1 MRIEYGQQWTVEVT
15 ALHIERIEKDVQV
28 STQRT
33 SQDFYAGRVREA
45 KASPTLA
52 VSDAARQLKAQGID
66 VIDLGGGDPDF
77 ITPQHIRD
85 AATAAMNSGDTHYVG
100 GAGTPELRKAISNK
114 LQQDNRI
121 VTHHNSDILV
131 TPGGKFALFL
141 AAQAFVEP
149 GVDVMVLEPAWV
161 SYVPIVELA
170 GGTAI
175 HVGLDPD
182 SNFAITRQVLEQHV
196 TPTTRIIML
205 NSPNNPTGRVMTRE
219 ETEILA
225 SFAVEHDLMVWT
237 DEIYEKII
245 YDGRAHISI
254 ATFPGLIE
262 RTLTFNGLS
271 KAYAM
276 TGWRLGY
283 VAGPKALIAQ
293 LSKINSHATTCAT
306 SFAQA
311 GGVAALNGPQD
322 MIRDMVGA
330 WDRRR
335 HLITNGLNRVQGL
348 NTNLVEGAFYA
359 FVDARE
365 IDSDSVRL
373 ADRILN
379 EVHVALVPGIAFG
392 ESGEGHLRL
401 SFATSDEALE
411 RTVDRLAKLFGTR

>member
-1 MRIEYGQQWTVEVT
+1 MTT
-15 ALHIERIEKDVQV
+15 L
-28 STQRT
+28 RT
-33 SQDFYAGRVREA
+33 SQDFYAARVRDA
-45 KASPTLA
+45 KPSPTIA
-52 VSDAARQLKAQGID
+52 VSEAARALRAEGID

-85 AATAAMNSGDTHYVG
+85 AAIAAMNGGDTHYVG
-100 GAGTPELRKAISNK
+100 GAGTPEFRKAISNK

-121 VTHHNSDILV
+121 VAHHNGEILV

-170 GGTAI
+170 GGTAVR
-175 HVGLDPD
+175 VGLDPND
-182 SNFAITRQVLEQHV
+182 NFRVTREILEAHV
-196 TPTTRIIML
+196 TPNTRIILL

-219 ETEILA
+219 EAEAIA
-225 SFAVEHDLMVWT
+225 SFANQHDLMVWT
-237 DEIYEKII
+237 DEMYEKIV
-245 YDGRAHISI
+245 YDGREHLSL
-254 ATFPGLIE
+254 ATFPGMVE

-283 VAGPKALIAQ
+283 VAGPKAFISQ
-293 LSKINSHATTCAT
+293 LAVVNSHATTCAT

-311 GGVAALNGPQD
+311 GGTAALTGPQD
-322 MIRDMVGA
+322 VIREMVSA

-335 HLITNGLNRVQGL
+335 HLITDGINSIQGL
-348 NTNLVEGAFYA
+348 KTNLVEGAFYS

-365 IDSDSVRL
+365 IESDSVKL
-373 ADRILN
+373 ADRILK
-379 EVHVALVPGIAFG
+379 EVHVGVVPGLAFG
-392 ESGEGHLRL
+392 NSGEGHFRL
-401 SFATSDEALE
+401 SFATSDDELN
-411 RTVDRLAKLFGTR
+411 RTVERLGKMFGYR

>member
-1 MRIEYGQQWTVEVT
+1 MTT
-15 ALHIERIEKDVQV
+15 L
-28 STQRT
+28 RT
-33 SQDFYAGRVREA
+33 SQDYYAARVRDA
-45 KASPTLA
+45 KPSPTIA
-52 VSDAARQLKAQGID
+52 VSEAARALRAQGVD

-85 AATAAMNSGDTHYVG
+85 AAIASMNAGDTHYVG
-100 GAGTPELRKAISNK
+100 GAGTPEFRKAISNK

-121 VTHHNSDILV
+121 IAHHNGEILV

-170 GGTAI
+170 GGNAVR
-175 HVGLDPD
+175 VGLSPND
-182 SNFAITRQVLEQHV
+182 NFTITREILEAHV
-196 TPTTRIIML
+196 TPASRILMV
-205 NSPNNPTGRVMTRE
+205 NSPNNPTGRVLTRE
-219 ETEILA
+219 EAEAIA
-225 SFAVEHDLMVWT
+225 SFANAHDLMVWT
-237 DEIYEKII
+237 DEMYEKII
-245 YDGRAHISI
+245 YDRRQHLSL
-254 ATFPGLIE
+254 ATFPSMVE

-283 VAGPKALIAQ
+283 VAGPKPLISQMAVV
-293 LSKINSHATTCAT
+293 NSHATTCAT

-311 GGVAALNGPQD
+311 GGAAALNGPQD
-322 MIRDMVGA
+322 VINDMVTA

-335 HLITNGLNRVQGL
+335 QLITNGINGIQGL
-348 NTNLVEGAFYA
+348 STALVEGAFYS

-365 IDSDSVRL
+365 IDQDSVRL

-379 EVHVALVPGIAFG
+379 EVHIGVVPGVAFG
-392 ESGEGHLRL
+392 DSGEGHFRL
-401 SFATSDEALE
+401 SFATSDDELNRTLE
-411 RTVDRLAKLFGTR
+411 RLGKMFGYR

>member
-1 MRIEYGQQWTVEVT
+1 MTT
-15 ALHIERIEKDVQV
+15 L
-28 STQRT
+28 RT
-33 SQDFYAGRVREA
+33 SQDFYAARVRDA
-45 KASPTLA
+45 KPSPTIA
-52 VSDAARQLKAQGID
+52 VSEAARALRAEGID

-85 AATAAMNSGDTHYVG
+85 AAIAAMNGGDTHYVG
-100 GAGTPELRKAISNK
+100 GAGTPEFRKAISNK

-121 VTHHNSDILV
+121 VAHHNGEILV

-170 GGTAI
+170 GGTAVR
-175 HVGLDPD
+175 VGLDPND
-182 SNFAITRQVLEQHV
+182 NFRVTREILEAHV
-196 TPTTRIIML
+196 TPNTRIILL

-219 ETEILA
+219 EAEAIA
-225 SFAVEHDLMVWT
+225 SFANQHDLMVWT
-237 DEIYEKII
+237 DEMYEKIV
-245 YDGRAHISI
+245 YDGREHLSL
-254 ATFPGLIE
+254 ATFPGMVE

-283 VAGPKALIAQ
+283 VAGPKAFISQ
-293 LSKINSHATTCAT
+293 LAVVNSHATTCAT

-311 GGVAALNGPQD
+311 GGTAALTGPQD
-322 MIRDMVGA
+322 VIREMVSA

-335 HLITNGLNRVQGL
+335 HLITDGINSIQGL
-348 NTNLVEGAFYA
+348 KTNLVEGAFYS

-365 IDSDSVRL
+365 IESDSVKL
-373 ADRILN
+373 ADRILK
-379 EVHVALVPGIAFG
+379 EVHVGVVPGVAFG
-392 ESGEGHLRL
+392 NSGEGHFRL
-401 SFATSDEALE
+401 SFATSDDELN
-411 RTVDRLAKLFGTR
+411 RTVERLGKMFGYR

>member
-1 MRIEYGQQWTVEVT
+1 MTT
-15 ALHIERIEKDVQV
+15 L
-28 STQRT
+28 RT
-33 SQDFYAGRVREA
+33 SQDFYAARVRDA
-45 KASPTLA
+45 KPSPTIA
-52 VSDAARQLKAQGID
+52 VSEAARALRAEGID

-85 AATAAMNSGDTHYVG
+85 AAIAAMNSGDTHYVG
-100 GAGTPELRKAISNK
+100 GAGTPEFRKAISNK

-121 VTHHNSDILV
+121 VAHHNGEILV

-170 GGTAI
+170 GGTAVR
-175 HVGLDPD
+175 VGLDPND
-182 SNFAITRQVLEQHV
+182 NFRVTREILEAHV
-196 TPTTRIIML
+196 TPNTRIILL

-219 ETEILA
+219 EAEAIA
-225 SFAVEHDLMVWT
+225 SFANQHDLMVWT
-237 DEIYEKII
+237 DEMYEKIV
-245 YDGRAHISI
+245 YDGREHFSL
-254 ATFPGLIE
+254 ATFPGMVE

-283 VAGPKALIAQ
+283 VAGPKAFISQ
-293 LSKINSHATTCAT
+293 LGVVNSHATTCAT

-311 GGVAALNGPQD
+311 GGTAALTGPQD
-322 MIRDMVGA
+322 VIREMVSA

-335 HLITNGLNRVQGL
+335 HLITDGINSIQGL
-348 NTNLVEGAFYA
+348 KTNLVEGAFYS

-365 IDSDSVRL
+365 IEPDSVKL
-373 ADRILN
+373 ADRILK
-379 EVHVALVPGIAFG
+379 EVHVGVVPGLAFG
-392 ESGEGHLRL
+392 NSGEGHFRL
-401 SFATSDEALE
+401 SFATSDDELN
-411 RTVDRLAKLFGTR
+411 RTVERLGKMFGYR

>member
-1 MRIEYGQQWTVEVT
+1 MTTLR
-15 ALHIERIEKDVQV
+15 
-28 STQRT
+28 S
-33 SQDFYAGRVREA
+33 SQDFYAARVRDA
-45 KASPTLA
+45 KPSPTIA
-52 VSDAARQLKAQGID
+52 VSEAARALRAEGVD

-85 AATAAMNSGDTHYVG
+85 AAIASMNGGDTHYVG
-100 GAGTPELRKAISNK
+100 GAGTPEFRKAISNK

-121 VTHHNSDILV
+121 VAHHNGEILV

-170 GGTAI
+170 GGTAVR
-175 HVGLDPD
+175 VGLDPND
-182 SNFAITRQVLEQHV
+182 NFRITREILEAHV
-196 TPTTRIIML
+196 TPNTRIILL

-219 ETEILA
+219 EAEAIA
-225 SFAVEHDLMVWT
+225 SFANQHDLMVWT
-237 DEIYEKII
+237 DEMYEKIV
-245 YDGRAHISI
+245 YDGREHFSL
-254 ATFPGLIE
+254 ATFPGMVE

-283 VAGPKALIAQ
+283 VAGPKAFISQMAVV
-293 LSKINSHATTCAT
+293 NSHGTTCAT

-311 GGVAALNGPQD
+311 GGTAALNGPQD
-322 MIRDMVGA
+322 VIQEMVSA

-335 HLITNGLNRVQGL
+335 HLVTDGINSIQGL
-348 NTNLVEGAFYA
+348 KTNLVEGAFYS

-365 IDSDSVRL
+365 IDGDSVKL
-373 ADRILN
+373 ADRILK
-379 EVHVALVPGIAFG
+379 EVHVGVVPGVAFG
-392 ESGEGHLRL
+392 DSGEGHFRL
-401 SFATSDEALE
+401 SFATSDDELNRTIE
-411 RTVDRLAKLFGTR
+411 RLGSMFGLR

>member
-1 MRIEYGQQWTVEVT
+1 MDAE
-15 ALHIERIEKDVQV
+15 APM
-28 STQRT
+28 QRT
-33 SQDFYAGRVREA
+33 VHDFYATRVREA
-45 KASPTLA
+45 KPSPTLA
-52 VSDAARQLKAQGID
+52 VSEAARQLKAQGID

-77 ITPQHIRD
+77 ITPQHIRN
-85 AATAAMNSGDTHYVG
+85 AAIAAMNAGDTHYVG
-100 GAGTPELRKAISNK
+100 GAGTPEFRKAISNK

-121 VTHHNSDILV
+121 VAHHNGEILV

-161 SYVPIVELA
+161 SYAPIVELA
-170 GGTAI
+170 GGRAI

-182 SNFAITRQVLEQHV
+182 ANFAITRSVLESHV
-196 TPTTRIIML
+196 TPATRIIML

-219 ETEILA
+219 EVEILA
-225 SFAVEHDLMVWT
+225 SFSVENGLMVWT
-237 DEIYEKII
+237 DEMYEKII
-245 YDGRAHISI
+245 YDGREHISI
-254 ATFPGLIE
+254 ATFPGLVE

-283 VAGPKALIAQ
+283 VAGPKAMISQ
-293 LSKINSHATTCAT
+293 LSKVNSHATTCAT

-311 GGVAALNGPQD
+311 GGAAALSGPQE
-322 MIRDMVGA
+322 IIGDMVRA

-335 HLITNGLNRVQGL
+335 HLITDGINGIRGL
-348 NTNLVEGAFYA
+348 RTNLVEGAFYS

-379 EVHVALVPGIAFG
+379 EVYVGVVPGIAFG
-392 ESGEGHLRL
+392 DSGEGHFRL
-401 SFATSDEALE
+401 SFATSDDALK
-411 RTVDRLAKLFGTR
+411 RTIDRLAAMFGSR

>member
-1 MRIEYGQQWTVEVT
+1 MGHGVRIRDLPRSV
-15 ALHIERIEKDVQV
+15 RKDDEV
-28 STQRT
+28 STQRI
-33 SQDFYAGRVREA
+33 SQDFYAARVRDA
-45 KASPTLA
+45 KPSPTLA
-52 VSDAARQLKAQGID
+52 VSEAARQLKAQGVD

-85 AATAAMNSGDTHYVG
+85 AAVAAMNSGDTHYVG
-100 GAGTPELRKAISNK
+100 GAGTPEFRKAISNK

-121 VTHHNSDILV
+121 VAHHNGEILV
-131 TPGGKFALFL
+131 TPGGKFALYL
-141 AAQAFVEP
+141 AAQAFIEP

-170 GGTAI
+170 GGRAI

-182 SNFAITRQVLEQHV
+182 ANFAITREILDRHV
-196 TPTTRIIML
+196 TPATRIIML
-205 NSPNNPTGRVMTRE
+205 NSPNNPTGRVLTRE
-219 ETEILA
+219 ELEILA
-225 SFAVEHDLMVWT
+225 SFSVEHDLMVWT
-237 DEIYEKII
+237 DEMYEKII
-245 YDGRAHISI
+245 YDGREHISI
-254 ATFPGLIE
+254 ATFPGLVE

-283 VAGPKALIAQ
+283 VAGPKSLISQ
-293 LSKINSHATTCAT
+293 LNKINSHATTCAT

-311 GGVAALNGPQD
+311 GGAAALSGPQE
-322 MIRDMVGA
+322 IIGEMVRA

-335 HLITNGLNRVQGL
+335 HLVTDGINAIRGLRA
-348 NTNLVEGAFYA
+348 NLVEGAFYS

-379 EVHVALVPGIAFG
+379 EVHVALVPGVAFG
-392 ESGEGHLRL
+392 ECGEGHLRL
-401 SFATSDEALE
+401 SFATSDEALAE
-411 RTVDRLAKLFGTR
+411 TVKRLTRLFGSN